1 MTRASFRS
9 CATRCASSIGADLPR
24 SCAAR
29 PDAAPRTIDRMKAL
43 FAAFAASVL
52 VSLAAGAQTGKTAG
66 KPSPATTAGLQV
78 STGSAAPKGG
88 TEAKV
93 EDMRVLEGASTDPFE
108 LERLGLA
115 AVNANQ
121 LDRAGVSSDT
131 THSPRFA
138 MEGPYSG

>member
-1 MTRASFRS
+1 MAGVSFRS
-9 CATRCASSIGADLPR
+9 CAARCVSSIDADLPR

-52 VSLAAGAQTGKTAG
+52 LSLAAAPQPCQPAG
-66 KPSPATTAGLQV
+66 KPPPATTAGLQV

-93 EDMRVLEGASTDPFE
+93 EDMRVLKGASTDPFE

-121 LDRAGVSSDT
+121 LDRARCLF
-131 THSPRFA
+131 PW
-138 MEGPYSG
+138 